1 MQQTIFTILE
11 NRPLTDAVW
20 HMTLRGDTG
29 AITAPGQ
36 FVNISLSGLFLR
48 RPISVCDLEGDRLTL
63 IFKVVGQGTAQLS
76 RMEAGEQL
84 DLLTGLGNGYDL
96 NLAGEHPLHGFL
108 DHAAGILR
116 ADDGGGQHD
125 VAAAPAGEA
134 LVGLLRLLAAG
145 ELGLGGVDDDDE
157 RAGVDPRG
165 VVGLVL
171 AAEGVGDVDGE
182 TADGLLRRVDEDPLA
197 VLAGI
202 LGEERVH
209 VFSGC
214 IA

>member
-1 MQQTIFTILE
+1 MYYTRAANFFSSFKRFFSSIFANLFSSNVI
-11 NRPLTDAVW
+11 
-20 HMTLRGDTG
+20 H
-29 AITAPGQ
+29 
-36 FVNISLSGLFLR
+36 SGS
-48 RPISVCDLEGDRLTL
+48 IYG
-63 IFKVVGQGTAQLS
+63 
-76 RMEAGEQL
+76 
-84 DLLTGLGNGYDL
+84 
-96 NLAGEHPLHGFL
+96 
-108 DHAAGILR
+108 
-116 ADDGGGQHD
+116 DDGGGQHD

-134 LVGLLRLLAAG
+134 LVGLLGLLAAG

-182 TADGLLRRVDEDPLA
+182 TADGLLRRVDEDPPA

-209 VFSGC
+209 VFPVC